1 MTDRKAPKRIAT
13 AVLGSLKGG
22 VVPRAGLEYIT
33 VGRQAEIDALLRDV
47 EVIADGG
54 AAFRF
59 IVGRYGAGKSF
70 LLQTIR
76 NHVMEKRFVVLDCDL
91 SPERRFCGA
100 KGQGLATYKELVR
113 NMSVRTRP
121 EGGALPL
128 VLEKWLSAVQGEA
141 AAQGD
146 APDSPAFE
154 QAVKRRIFEV
164 VHAMEDMVNGFDFG
178 QALARYWQAARDGDD
193 EGKSKVLRW
202 FRGEYATKTEAR
214 HALGINL
221 IVTDDNWYDFLKLY
235 AAFLVRAGYAGM
247 LILVD
252 ELVNIYRIPH
262 RVTRQYNYEKIL
274 AMYNDTLQGKAR
286 HIGILMCA
294 TPQCLED
301 PDKGVYSYDALRS
314 RLTEG
319 RFSADA
325 NGAPPVRDLLAP
337 VIRLEPLSYE
347 EMMVLTEKLAALHAG
362 LYEYTCDITPEEYL
376 AFLKAE
382 YERIG
387 ASTHITPREVIR
399 DFVELLNITWQNPGR
414 RIGDILREGGFLF
427 AQETQTE
434 EGLHAE
440 FAGFE
445 V

>member
-1 MTDRKAPKRIAT
+1 VNDRKAPKRIAT

-22 VVPRAGLEYIT
+22 VVPRVGLEYIT
-33 VGRQAEIDALLRDV
+33 VGRAAEVEALLRDM

-76 NHVMEKRFVVLDCDL
+76 NHVMEKRFAVLDCDL

-100 KGQGLATYKELVR
+100 RGQGLATYKELMR

-128 VLEKWLSAVQGEA
+128 ILEKWLSAIQGEVA
-141 AAQGD
+141 GRGME
-146 APDSPAFE
+146 PDSPGFE
-154 QAVKRRIFEV
+154 QAVKARIFEV
-164 VHAMEDMVNGFDFG
+164 IHAMEDMVNGFDFG
-178 QALARYWQAARDGDD
+178 QAIARYWQASRNGDD

-202 FRGEYATKTEAR
+202 LRGEYATKTEAKQ
-214 HALGINL
+214 ALGINL

-247 LILVD
+247 LIMVD

-262 RVTRQYNYEKIL
+262 RTTRQYNYEKIL

-286 HIGILMCA
+286 HIGILMSA

-301 PDKGVYSYDALRS
+301 ADKGIYSYDALRS

-319 RFSADA
+319 RFSVP
-325 NGAPPVRDLLAP
+325 GSRDLLAP

-362 LYEYTCDITPEEYL
+362 LYGYACDITQEEYL

-399 DFVELLNITWQNPGR
+399 DFVELLNIVYQNPAK
-414 RIGDILREGGFLF
+414 RIGDILREGGFVF

-434 EGLHAE
+434 EGIHAE